1 MEEKEAVAEGLI
13 AAYESLRELDGVEGV
28 RRTLL
33 AKDREQSLAMQRV
46 RTNLCF
52 LTPYL
57 RSFCENFSLFPQS
70 DRSEARAA
78 LQLLE
83 AQDEEAPSSSLA
95 EQLLELD
102 VRDPARLANLPV
114 SLERLVE
121 QQPTWNGALNR
132 FRVHA
137 AWKLC
142 QWQRLDEAL
151 EQVIGEALGFA
162 ILLQK

>member
-1 MEEKEAVAEGLI
+1 M
-13 AAYESLRELDGVEGV
+13 
-28 RRTLL
+28 
-33 AKDREQSLAMQRV
+33 
-46 RTNLCF
+46 
-52 LTPYL
+52 
-57 RSFCENFSLFPQS
+57 
-70 DRSEARAA
+70 
-78 LQLLE
+78 E

-121 QQPTWNGALNR
+121 QQPTWNGPLNR

-142 QWQRLDEAL
+142 QWERLDEAL
-151 EQVIGEALGFA
+151 EQVSEEILGCA
-162 ILLQK
+162 ILLQKIERASHYCSTEVSSYLAFCWKSVEKKCKLLILCF